1 MKMLKFKLTLINI
14 LNNFILMKKNKLHL
28 KGFNS
33 EIYEQ

>member
-14 LNNFILMKKNKLHL
+14 LNNFILMKKNKLYL
-28 KGFNS
+28 KGLNS